1 MLLNMIIETLE
12 ILMIK
17 EEQVVELMTTIDRG
31 IHKVGIMIEE
41 MIIDNNSKDLL
52 ITKDVECI

>member
-1 MLLNMIIETLE
+1 MIIETLE